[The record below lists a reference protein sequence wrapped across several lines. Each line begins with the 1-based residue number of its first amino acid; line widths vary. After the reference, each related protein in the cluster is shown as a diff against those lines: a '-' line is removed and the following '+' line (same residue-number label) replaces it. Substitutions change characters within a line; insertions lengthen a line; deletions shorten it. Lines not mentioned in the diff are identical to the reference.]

1 MKEKTEHHKSCL
13 TERKK
18 GMEILRGK
26 YTQIWRIKMK
36 KFAFKTK
43 GKGRNGKKRLPYIKP
58 DLIFHD
64 HLTYISDIT
73 TFTELRAKGFHN
85 FTCLQVYIKV
95 IAEKKKAV
103 DLEQEALCIT
113 QRN

>member
-18 GMEILRGK
+18 GIEILRGK

-43 GKGRNGKKRLPYIKP
+43 GKGRNGKRCANFWL
-58 DLIFHD
+58 
-64 HLTYISDIT
+64 SVIT
-73 TFTELRAKGFHN
+73 VTEGN
-85 FTCLQVYIKV
+85 FGEVGSWEEPQVKKV
-95 IAEKKKAV
+95 LLYLKSH
-103 DLEQEALCIT
+103 
-113 QRN
+113 

>member
-18 GMEILRGK
+18 GIEILRGK

-85 FTCLQVYIKV
+85 FTCLQAYIEV

-103 DLEQEALCIT
+103 DLGQEALCIT